1 MSIEHAHA
9 HCTLKAIKMDKM
21 CEEPVYVADT
31 AANAV
36 LMMVV
41 VMVMMMMM
49 NMIDAVS
56 VCECAFS
63 NANSY
68 DNTLIEFL
76 TLVSVDC
83 RHQRSGCNRDTNE

>member
-1 MSIEHAHA
+1 MLVSKSIEHWA
-9 HCTLKAIKMDKM
+9 CTLEAIKLDKM

-31 AANAV
+31 ATNAL

-41 VMVMMMMM
+41 AMMM

-63 NANSY
+63 NANSNDY
-68 DNTLIEFL
+68 TLIEFL

-83 RHQRSGCNRDTNE
+83 RHQQSGM